1 MFWHNDKGNV
11 KDRLGASNSNMVP
24 VTLILPMSL
33 PSIVLVTV
41 VLQVVVHGG
50 EKITK
55 TINNDGA
62 EVEAEVEADAN
73 NPEKVKEK
81 KDKAI
86 EAIQKNQE
94 MMQLK
99 HDLLKKAEEKR
110 REALVQQEG
119 LIKSK
124 QTLMEVSR
132 PRVITIVIILTT
144 TMSLTMTTTMATTMP
159 RA

>member
-11 KDRLGASNSNMVP
+11 KDRLGGSNSNMVTLTLALIILAIFSMSVP
-24 VTLILPMSL
+24 STMLVTL
-33 PSIVLVTV
+33 
-41 VLQVVVHGG
+41 VLQVVVHSGDN
-50 EKITK
+50 ITK
-55 TINNDGA
+55 TINNDGVEVDA
-62 EVEAEVEADAN
+62 ETEADAN
-73 NPEKVKEK
+73 NPEKMKEK

-110 REALVQQEG
+110 REALIQQEG

-132 PRVITIVIILTT
+132 L
-144 TMSLTMTTTMATTMP
+144 
-159 RA
+159 